1 MAILKLT
8 IFTEHSLRTLAYLA
22 NHTENY
28 VSIHAVA
35 EAHGSSINHL
45 SKVVSHLASLGYI
58 ETRRGKHG
66 GLRLCV
72 PPADIKLGDMIRQT
86 EDRAETV
93 LCLQPLVC
101 MGNCQCHVRGI
112 IHDALEAAV
121 GALNARTIADL
132 VAASEGR
139 MMTAP
144 PASPNPEGYD

>member
-8 IFTEHSLRTLAYLA
+8 IFTEYALRTLAYLA
-22 NHTENY
+22 DHTENY

-86 EDRAETV
+86 EDCGETV

-101 MGNCQCHVRGI
+101 MGNCQCHARGI
-112 IHDALEAAV
+112 IHDAFEAAV

-132 VAASEGR
+132 VEASEGR
-139 MMTAP
+139 AMTP
-144 PASPNPEGYD
+144 HLASPKRDGYD